1 MSARVNV
8 PLEDATR
15 MVELN
20 FGWKR
25 SREGPER
32 NATVPLMRGA
42 ERRSYTCAPDQALLT
57 ECLAL

>member
-1 MSARVNV
+1 
-8 PLEDATR
+8 

-25 SREGPER
+25 SREGPEG